1 MKKETIEEITEL
13 VKVNGLI
20 STADQLGL
28 DPTTIID
35 KCTLSYKK
43 FEDIQFTPHP
53 MSGVR
58 SVTIFENGY
67 GASVVSHPMSYGGKM
82 GLYEMAV
89 LDKNGELTYTTS
101 VTDDVIGY
109 LTPEQVTEKLI
120 QIQDL
125 KN

>member
-20 STADQLGL
+20 STANQLGL
-28 DPTTIID
+28 DPSTIID
-35 KCTLSYKK
+35 KCALSYKK

-58 SVTIFENGY
+58 SVTMFENGY
-67 GASVVSHPMSYGGKM
+67 GASVVSHSMSYGGHM